1 MLCRK
6 ARSSRG
12 GDRRLDAA
20 NERAGGSITASRF
33 VALNARDHFHR
44 KRGFR
49 HSVQGAEHGGFSV
62 PYQAI
67 RRRRTPYRRA
77 MRVRFRYM
85 TNFFR
90 SLCHLLK
97 KNTPGGA
104 QSSRIRKR
112 MSQIKS
118 GWDYRPSRTIRQ
130 HATAGATAGAYAV
143 LTQESPSTN
152 EENDVWFNFAEL
164 GPTIEDTTTRAP
176 LSDRTYAVAKYD

>member
-1 MLCRK
+1 M
-6 ARSSRG
+6 
-12 GDRRLDAA
+12 DAA

-33 VALNARDHFHR
+33 VALNAGDHFHR

-49 HSVQGAEHGGFSV
+49 YSVQGAEHGGFSV
-62 PYQAI
+62 PDQTFG
-67 RRRRTPYRRA
+67 RPRTPYCRA
-77 MRVRFRYM
+77 MRVRLRYM

-90 SLCHLLK
+90 NLCRLLK
-97 KNTPGGA
+97 RNAPGGA
-104 QSSRIRKR
+104 QSLRIRKR

-118 GWDYRPSRTIRQ
+118 GWDYRPGRTIRQ

-164 GPTIEDTTTRAP
+164 GPTIEDTTTKAP
-176 LSDRTYAVAKYD
+176 LSDRAYAVAK